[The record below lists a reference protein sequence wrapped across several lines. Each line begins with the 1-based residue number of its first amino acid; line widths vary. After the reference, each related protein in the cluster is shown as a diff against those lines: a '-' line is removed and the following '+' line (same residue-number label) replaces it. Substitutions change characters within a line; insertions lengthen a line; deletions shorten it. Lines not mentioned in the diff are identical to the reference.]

1 MTESDAKDRG
11 SDVEVIRYPWLA
23 SGRAG
28 ITGSGD
34 GLTKLIIESRSGRML
49 GAGIVGLGAG
59 DIISECVH
67 AIEMAATADDM
78 ERTIHPHPT
87 LSETVME
94 GAALLHDRSPH
105 YKARR

>member
-1 MTESDAKDRG
+1 MLHRSTRIRHAAQTEALDIPDQPARH
-11 SDVEVIRYPWLA
+11 
-23 SGRAG
+23 RAG
-28 ITGSGD
+28 VR
-34 GLTKLIIESRSGRML
+34 LH
-49 GAGIVGLGAG
+49 IVGLGAG